1 MKILP
6 EKKYTRLYEN
16 EYSEPIDISYFD
28 DPNIKKL
35 SISSNRSKDA
45 VIKLQL
51 YNKKQFKF
59 KVHNHCGYLKIGP
72 VSYFI
77 VPKMGESFLETMFK
91 VLNRS
96 TFSEYQNKLKQ
107 DSTEKLFDEFI
118 AYLFIGSFNR
128 TLSGKMRK
136 GYISKNISTYK
147 SSGRIDIDK
156 SKEFFTYSVKPPT
169 WLRNEWTRN
178 TKFNK
183 ALRTLFLDLSC
194 RLDISNNT
202 KSKLVKIGLELA
214 DSNYIGHT
222 DYQQLLHQLDRVHES
237 YRHLFE
243 LAVSLNLN
251 GGISSGPYQ
260 SSSLLLQTWSLF
272 EQACR
277 LTISKLLSPEFEV
290 NIKDLFARKAS
301 EDAPKNVLK
310 PDIVIKNKSG
320 GFVKIGDC
328 KYRRN
333 SECKLEYLDQ
343 LNTYMDAYRLSK
355 SFILYPNETIFRAK
369 TKSYRLNWGHQI
381 DIINIPINNRDNFR
395 SAIKGLLNDL
405 PTTRLNVAS
414 A

>member
-1 MKILP
+1 MKILS
-6 EKKYTRLYEN
+6 EKKYTTLREN
-16 EYSEPIDISYFD
+16 EYSDPIDISYFD

-35 SISSNRSKDA
+35 STSSNRSKDA

-72 VSYFI
+72 VSYFV

-91 VLNRS
+91 ILNRS
-96 TFSEYQNKLKQ
+96 TFSEYQNELKQ

-136 GYISKNISTYK
+136 GYINKDISTYK

-156 SKEFFTYSVKPPT
+156 SKEFFAYSVKPPT

-194 RLDISNNT
+194 RLDVSNNT

-214 DSNYIGHT
+214 DSNYIGHI
-222 DYQQLLHQLDRVHES
+222 DYQQLLHQLDRVHEG
-237 YRHLFE
+237 YRPLFE
-243 LAVSLNLN
+243 LAVSLSLN

-277 LTISKLLSPEFEV
+277 LTISKLLSHQFEV
-290 NIKDLFARKAS
+290 NVKISFAIKAS
-301 EDAPKNVLK
+301 EDTVNILR
-310 PDIVIKNKSG
+310 PDIVIKNKNG
-320 GFVKIGDC
+320 DFVKIGDC
-328 KYRRN
+328 KYREN

-343 LNTYMDAYRLSK
+343 LNTYMDGYKLSK
-355 SFILYPNETIFRAK
+355 SFILYPNETIFRTK

-381 DIINIPINNRDNFR
+381 DIVNIPVNNYDNFY
-395 SAIKGLLNDL
+395 SALKGLLNDL
-405 PTTRLNVAS
+405 PTVRLHVAS